1 MAKKWDRMTKQ
12 AWEKSE
18 VMKEFESRILES
30 VEKFRSI
37 AGIIADTEKATDS
50 IQKANESAKELV
62 TTLSQNLAEDEDSDI
77 TDDEF
82 NEAKD
87 SLIEELTHLS
97 YAAADEKNIKLAYQ
111 IERTIFELEELFE
124 EN

>member
-1 MAKKWDRMTKQ
+1 MAKKWDRMTKM
-12 AWEKSE
+12 AWDNSE
-18 VMKEFESRILES
+18 VMQEFENRILKS

-37 AGIIADTEKATDS
+37 AGIIADTEKATDN

-62 TTLSQNLAEDEDSDI
+62 STLSQNLAEDDESDI
-77 TDDEF
+77 TDEEF

-97 YAAADEKNIKLAYQ
+97 YAAADQKNIKLAYK